1 MLTRKELIRNYNYMK
16 MRRLLVLLIF
26 FSIAIQNTCPFN
38 LAGKTSFSS
47 SLMHHCPC
55 ANKAAEQK
63 ADGNTSK
70 PVLLA
75 AGPSFVFIGQEKTF
89 TDFLYVS
96 MSVCPVCSEDFYESI
111 SLNPPENP
119 PRFS

>member
-1 MLTRKELIRNYNYMK
+1 
-16 MRRLLVLLIF
+16 MRSLLIPLIV
-26 FSIAIQNTCPFN
+26 FSIAIQNTCPLN
-38 LAGKTSFSS
+38 LAGKTSFAP
-47 SLMHHCPC
+47 LLHHCPC

-63 ADGNTSK
+63 TDGNTSK
-70 PVLLA
+70 PVFLA

-96 MSVCPVCSEDFYESI
+96 LGVCTVCSEEFYESI

>member
-1 MLTRKELIRNYNYMK
+1 MK
-16 MRRLLVLLIF
+16 MRSLLVLFIV

-38 LAGKTSFSS
+38 FAGKTSFASS
-47 SLMHHCPC
+47 FVHHCPC
-55 ANKAAEQK
+55 ANKAAGQK
-63 ADGNTSK
+63 ADGNASR

-96 MSVCPVCSEDFYESI
+96 MSVRPVCSEDFYESI